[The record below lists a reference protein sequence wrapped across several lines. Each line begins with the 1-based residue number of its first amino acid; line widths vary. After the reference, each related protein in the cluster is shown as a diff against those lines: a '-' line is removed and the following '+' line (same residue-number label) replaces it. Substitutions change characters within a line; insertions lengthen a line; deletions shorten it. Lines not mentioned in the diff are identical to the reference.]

1 MEVTNTNLINF
12 ANGFSTLDDLTGLD
26 FLLSLNDNHDKIHTA
41 VEALSKVIEASK
53 AMKEFQTKGTDLLK
67 QFSEKDAMGEPKM
80 EAVSKDRSSYVLAES
95 TKADFL
101 SKYAALKEEYSK
113 AIDAQEANQKE
124 YRERLGKKA

>member
-1 MEVTNTNLINF
+1 
-12 ANGFSTLDDLTGLD
+12 
-26 FLLSLNDNHDKIHTA
+26 
-41 VEALSKVIEASK
+41 
-53 AMKEFQTKGTDLLK
+53 MKEFQIKGTNLLK

-113 AIDAQEANQKE
+113 AIDAQDTNQKE
-124 YRERLGKKA
+124 YRERLGKKASALKLYIFSKDELPKTITAAQLRLLFSVGMVKI